1 MTQSSPS
8 SAPNAVSTI
17 DRDARAIEEER
28 RNVVSSLRIKVAFM
42 VFTAAVLLALS
53 GLIFSLVSRIFEELT
68 PSIAADLEWKARR
81 GATELAHTTELG
93 ILLADEA
100 KIRAQLRTYA
110 QDSDISA
117 IVVTDADGQVLT
129 VHGKP
134 PVPHERLFK
143 AEPGALQRYPGAY
156 ASWAESSIEGA
167 TIGRVAVVASTE
179 RLEAGTRLERDILV
193 SASFG
198 AVAALLAAL
207 GFVSFYI
214 GPLFRLTE
222 SAFRRLEKTTAAAL
236 EAARLKSEFLAN
248 MSHEIRTP
256 MNGVLGM
263 IELLH
268 GTQLDTKQRRYI
280 ETLRSSANGLMTV
293 LNDVLDFSKIEAGK
307 LELRPEACSVRQLLE
322 EVVDLFAARAHLKHI
337 ELACHA
343 EPGLPQYIEADRD
356 RLRQVLSNLLG
367 NAVKFTE
374 QGQVVLRARREAI
387 EGAEP
392 TVRFEVSDT
401 GIGIS
406 EEAQSRLFDA
416 FSQVDGSLTRKY
428 GGTGLGLAI
437 CKQLVR
443 LMGGQIG
450 VVSMPGKGS
459 TFWFTVPLAEATV
472 LDPSQPRLP
481 QHKVR
486 TLIVDDNE
494 TNRFI
499 LEELLTSWGIPSGS
513 ADGAVS
519 ALNQLE
525 LAARAGDPFGLVL
538 TDMNMPEVDGL
549 NLARKLSSS
558 DAFGRPLVILL
569 TSEDEQRL
577 PSEAKSLAHAFLQKP
592 VRAGDL
598 AATMTRLINSRPPH
612 QSSNKKLTSRPRQ
625 RRTETRHLLVVE
637 DNPINQEVMLELLR
651 ELGYTADV
659 AEDGQRALEALED
672 KEYPLILMD
681 CQMPVM
687 TGYQAAREIRRREA
701 GKRRVPIIAVTA
713 HALSGEREKVLAAGM
728 DDYLAKPISQAALDE
743 ILERWWPVAD
753 EEEPE
758 RASVAG
764 SLVPPPAPVAE
775 VPSALDPRV
784 RRSENVIRIFLKH
797 TPGQIESIERAI
809 AANDPTALKQAAH
822 KLKGGCLAMGVPRMA
837 SLCAQLEA
845 NPTNRAELFA
855 ELVSEFERVSQRL
868 TAESKGSAA
877 SAR

>member
-1 MTQSSPS
+1 MTQSPS
-8 SAPNAVSTI
+8 SSDPNAAPPSDLDT
-17 DRDARAIEEER
+17 RAIEEER

-42 VFTAAVLLALS
+42 VFTAAILLALS
-53 GLIFSLVSRIFEELT
+53 GFIFSLVSRIFEELT

-100 KIRAQLRTYA
+100 KIREQLGSYVA
-110 QDSDISA
+110 DSDISA
-117 IVVTDADGQVLT
+117 IVVTDADGKVLVT
-129 VHGKP
+129 HGNL
-134 PVPHERLFK
+134 PVPVERLFSDR
-143 AEPGALQRYPGAY
+143 PGTLQRYPNAY
-156 ASWAESSIEGA
+156 ASWAEASIEGA
-167 TIGRVAVVASTE
+167 PVGRVAVVASTE
-179 RLEAGTRLERDILV
+179 RLEAGSRLERDILV
-193 SASFG
+193 SAGFG
-198 AVAALLAAL
+198 AAGALLAAL
-207 GFVSFYI
+207 GFVSFYV

-222 SAFRRLEKTTAAAL
+222 KAFRRLEKTTAAAL

-280 ETLRSSANGLMTV
+280 ETLHASAHGLMTV

-307 LELRPEACSVRQLLE
+307 LELRNEPCNLRHLVE
-322 EVVDLFAARAHLKHI
+322 EVVDLFAARAHLKRI
-337 ELACHA
+337 ELVCHA
-343 EPGLPQYIEADRD
+343 EPGLPHYVEADRD

-374 QGQVVLRARREAI
+374 QGQIVLRARREAV
-387 EGAEP
+387 EGADP
-392 TVRFEVSDT
+392 RVRFEVSDT

-406 EEAQSRLFDA
+406 EEAQGRLFDA

-437 CKQLVR
+437 CKRLVQ
-443 LMGGQIG
+443 LMGGEIG
-450 VVSMPGKGS
+450 VVSQLGKGS
-459 TFWFTVPLAEATV
+459 TFWFTLPLKEATV
-472 LDPSQPRLP
+472 VDASQPRVP

-499 LEELLTSWGIPSGS
+499 LEELLTSWGIPSAS
-513 ADGAVS
+513 ADGATS

-525 LAARAGDPFGLVL
+525 LAMRAGDPFGLVL

-549 NLARKLSSS
+549 NLARKIRSSEV
-558 DAFGRPLVILL
+558 FGNPLVILL
-569 TSEDEQRL
+569 TSEDEHSL
-577 PSEAKSLAHAFLQKP
+577 PKEAKSLANAFLQKP

-612 QSSNKKLTSRPRQ
+612 QSSNRKLTSERKA
-625 RRTETRHLLVVE
+625 RRTEKRHLLVVE

-659 AEDGQRALEALED
+659 AEDGQQALDVLEQR
-672 KEYPLILMD
+672 EYPLILMD

-687 TGYQAAREIRRREA
+687 TGYQAAREIRKREA
-701 GKRRVPIIAVTA
+701 GKQRVPIIAVTA

-728 DDYLAKPISQAALDE
+728 DDYLAKPISQAALEE
-743 ILERWWPVAD
+743 ILERWWPAAD
-753 EEEPE
+753 A
-758 RASVAG
+758 RASEQANGAGAAG
-764 SLVPPPAPVAE
+764 STAEPAEA
-775 VPSALDPRV
+775 PSALDPKV
-784 RRSENVIRIFLKH
+784 RRSQNVIRIFLKH

-809 AANDPTALKQAAH
+809 AANDPSLLKQAAH

-845 NPTNRAELFA
+845 NPSNRAELLADLVA
-855 ELVSEFERVSQRL
+855 EFDRVSQRL
-868 TAESKGSAA
+868 TAEAQGSPV